1 MNNFVVWFDIP
12 VKNLDRAMKFY
23 SKVMSV
29 ELKSVEIG
37 PGKQANFPFVPG
49 VASGSLKESKESEPS
64 AAGTMVYLNGGE
76 DLSVPL
82 ARVEAAGGTIVKHKT
97 RIGENGFMAIFK
109 DTEGNHVA
117 LHSRK

>member
-23 SKVMSV
+23 SQVMSV
-29 ELKSVEIG
+29 ELKSLQIG
-37 PGKQANFPFVPG
+37 PNKQANFPFTPG
-49 VASGSLKESKESEPS
+49 VASGSLKESKGVEPS
-64 AAGTMVYLNGGE
+64 AMGTMVYINGGE
-76 DLSVPL
+76 DLSIPL
-82 ARVEAAGGTIVKHKT
+82 ARVEAAGGTIIKNKT

>member
-1 MNNFVVWFDIP
+1 MNNFVVWFEIP
-12 VKNLDRAMKFY
+12 VSNLDRAMKFY

-29 ELKSVEIG
+29 ELKSMEIG
-37 PGKQANFPFVPG
+37 PSKQANFPFVPG

-64 AAGTMVYLNGGE
+64 AAGTMIYLNGGE

-82 ARVEAAGGTIVKHKT
+82 ARVEAAGGKIIKKKIS
-97 RIGENGFMAIFK
+97 IGEHGFMAIFK
-109 DTEGNHVA
+109 DTEGNHIA